1 MTPPQNPDSPA
12 RINMADD
19 AAVVQELQQEQPKID
34 QAVKNWLAFKMAQ
47 TTAGAALTPAAAQK
61 AQMTAVGH
69 ARKILQA
76 VNAHAPLP
84 SPEWGALQPQG
95 AEQGGMARMAQLTRY
110 NVLRALWE
118 RAAAVPGAKT
128 TKLFGRSW
136 LLACWPEI
144 EAALLPPAP
153 APAPATA
160 PVAAAAAAAAERPA
174 AAPVEIW
181 HNGELVKTI
190 GGDGSGGGGGGA
202 GAPPA
207 PPPSAAAIAAAK
219 AEAEAAAFA
228 AFVRGFGRTV
238 ALDGAAAAVA
248 AAEAAAAAGGGDG
261 AAVAEAAEA
270 ADAAELVWATD
281 FDGVLR
287 QRQERRKAEAARRVE
302 EQAEAGRQQA
312 DLLRAAMKAPR
323 EYDADD
329 EPAEEEGGS
338 AAADAAE

>member
-1 MTPPQNPDSPA
+1 
-12 RINMADD
+12 MADD
-19 AAVVQELQQEQPKID
+19 AAVARELQQEQPTID

-47 TTAGAALTPAAAQK
+47 TTAGTALTPVAAQK

-84 SPEWGALQPQG
+84 SPEWGALRPQG

-144 EAALLPPAP
+144 EAALLPPVPASAP
-153 APAPATA
+153 VTA
-160 PVAAAAAAAAERPA
+160 PAAAAAAEAAAEAAATAERPA

-190 GGDGSGGGGGGA
+190 GGDGSGGGGGGGG

-338 AAADAAE
+338 AVAAVAE